1 MPFHILAKREDIAE
15 RAIVVGDPG
24 RARFVAQKLSN
35 ARLVNE
41 HRGLLTYT
49 GSWKGKQVT
58 ISTHGMGGAGASIIF
73 EELIQLG
80 VKVLI
85 RLGTTGGIRRGVKV
99 GDIVIPTAA
108 MHPPGG
114 IYGMY
119 AGSIC
124 PSPAPDFQVL
134 KLLVE
139 EAEKAGVKPW
149 VAPVFSS
156 DAFYVETEKLAE
168 QWAELGAVSVEMECA
183 TLFMIARLRGA
194 RAGALLLVNGSLVE
208 NVDRLVLEKKLKG
221 ALDKAVEIALNAL
234 VRV

>member
-1 MPFHILAKREDIAE
+1 MPFHILAKGEDVAE

-24 RARFVAQKLSN
+24 RARLIAQRLSD
-35 ARLVNE
+35 AQLVNE

-49 GSWKGKQVT
+49 GRWKRKRVT
-58 ISTHGMGGAGASIIF
+58 VSTHGMGGAGASIIF

-99 GDIVIPTAA
+99 GDVVIPTAA

-119 AGSIC
+119 AGNIC

-156 DAFYVETEKLAE
+156 DAFYVETERLAE

-183 TLFMIARLRGA
+183 ALFMVARLRRA
-194 RAGALLLVNGSLVE
+194 KAGALLLVNGSLVE
-208 NVDRLVLEKKLKG
+208 DVDRLVPEKKLKDT
-221 ALDKAVEIALNAL
+221 LDKAVEIALNAL
-234 VRV
+234 VRI

>member
-1 MPFHILAKREDIAE
+1 MPFHILARSEDVAE
-15 RAIVVGDPG
+15 RAIVVGDPE
-24 RARFVAQKLSN
+24 RARFIAQKLSN
-35 ARLVNE
+35 SQLVNE

-49 GSWKGKQVT
+49 GSWKGKRVT
-58 ISTHGMGGAGASIIF
+58 VSTHGMGGAGASIIF

-85 RLGTTGGIRRGVKV
+85 RLGTTGGIKRGVKI

-119 AGSIC
+119 AGDNCS
-124 PSPAPDFQVL
+124 SPAPDFQVL

-139 EAEKAGVKPW
+139 EAEKAGVKLW

-183 TLFMIARLRGA
+183 ALFMVARLRGA

-208 NVDRLVLEKKLKG
+208 DVNRLVLEGKLEKR
-221 ALDKAVEIALNAL
+221 LNKAVEIVLNTLA
-234 VRV
+234 RI